1 MFRNTV
7 QFQSSPCLVFGPVL
21 HKNVTFD
28 QAGKLLA
35 KGNATKAGPVGIK
48 QQDFSALVVLPLPER
63 LLQYFPPNYPVGAT
77 NYPTHGFNYE
87 QCRDTEA
94 LVRGIIARTDGCCRL
109 LLHQ

>member
-1 MFRNTV
+1 MGTLYNSRARHVLFLV
-7 QFQSSPCLVFGPVL
+7 QFSIRMSPLTKLVR
-21 HKNVTFD
+21 
-28 QAGKLLA
+28 LLA
-35 KGNATKAGPVGIK
+35 KENATKAGPVGIK

-87 QCRDTEA
+87 QCRDMEA
-94 LVRGIIARTDGCCRL
+94 LVRGIIAHTDGCCRL